1 MTIKAEDYTILDNVS
16 GQGQYIG
23 TYVGIAALERYWWGE
38 GEMKFYL
45 DGEVEY
51 PTICGTGTEDYFG
64 GAWSY
69 AGFKDGKFQEQNF
82 CTPFIGYPFYSKNDS
97 LYQSCYFNDDC
108 PPMRG
113 LYRWHIMDPICF
125 EKDIRVTMQQ
135 IGLSPYGLF
144 ERQDDVCSV
153 AYWYLDSPCG
163 FEARLTEREARLPR

>member
-1 MTIKAEDYTILDNVS
+1 MPDLRWKSRNRIL
-16 GQGQYIG
+16 
-23 TYVGIAALERYWWGE
+23 
-38 GEMKFYL
+38 
-45 DGEVEY
+45 
-51 PTICGTGTEDYFG
+51 
-64 GAWSY
+64 
-69 AGFKDGKFQEQNF
+69 
-82 CTPFIGYPFYSKNDS
+82 YSVYRLSFLFKNDS

-163 FEARLTEREARLPR
+163 FEAKLTEREARLPR